1 MSAIL
6 RKAEAT
12 DAGQIFEF
20 IRELAVYEKLQ
31 HEVISTPAMVTEA
44 LFGPNPRVFCDIV
57 ERVEESGAMTP
68 AGFALWFYNYSTFNG
83 RHGIYLEDFYVR
95 PQFRG
100 LGFGKMLL
108 KSLAKRCEREGLMRL
123 QWQVLDWNTPS
134 ITFYKG
140 LGSKLH
146 QEWIGCR
153 VEGEALRAL
162 AE

>member
-12 DAGQIFEF
+12 DAGQILEF
-20 IRELAVYEKLQ
+20 IHELAVYENLQ

-57 ERVEESGAMTP
+57 ERVEESGAMPP

-83 RHGIYLEDFYVR
+83 RHGIYLEDLYVR
-95 PQFRG
+95 PQFRR